1 MATTTWDELR
11 IACLQKMFS
20 LDETA
25 LVRNSTTTPYI
36 NMMPAAANEAM
47 LILATVGRQFKKC
60 YSLEQGKVE
69 PSENLGGW
77 FAYDL
82 KGLIDDFYTLNEIFR
97 GSDGLYEKFKN
108 FRLEGE
114 RYLLLPA
121 EADGTFRIWY
131 DAYPPK
137 ITKDTAGDFEID
149 LHPEAVR
156 MIPLYMAGQL
166 YKDDDLSLAQ
176 TYMNEWAVW
185 LEEIKVSARRA
196 KGRNGTNGGWSSVT
210 GWT

>member
-1 MATTTWDELR
+1 MAVTTWDNLR

-20 LDETA
+20 LDDAT
-25 LVRNSTTTPYI
+25 LVRSSTTTPYI

-47 LILATVGRQFKKC
+47 LILATVGRQFQKC
-60 YSLEQGKVE
+60 FSLEQGKVE
-69 PSENLGGW
+69 PTETFGCWS
-77 FAYDL
+77 AYDL

-97 GSDGLYEKFKN
+97 GSDGSYEKFKN

-121 EADGTFRIWY
+121 EADGVFRIWY
-131 DAYPPK
+131 EAYPMK
-137 ITKDTAGDFEID
+137 ITAETSGDTVID
-149 LHPEAVR
+149 LHPEAALMV
-156 MIPLYMAGQL
+156 PLYMAGQL
-166 YKDDDLSLAQ
+166 YKDDDLNIAQ

-185 LEEIKVSARRA
+185 LEGVKESAKRA
-196 KGRNGTNGGWSSVT
+196 KGLNKTNGGWTSTT